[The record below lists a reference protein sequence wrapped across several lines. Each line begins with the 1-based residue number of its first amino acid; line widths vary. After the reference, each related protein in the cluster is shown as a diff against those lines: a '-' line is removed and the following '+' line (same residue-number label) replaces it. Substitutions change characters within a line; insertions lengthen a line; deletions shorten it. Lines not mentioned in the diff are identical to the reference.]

1 MRTLVAVQVGGRPEA
16 KGSMR
21 VGQHGGIFS
30 SNPRLHGWQ
39 ERLGLAVAA
48 ELNGAGPALGPV
60 YLSLVFLFV
69 RPPSHR
75 LKSGRLRKGAPAY
88 PGRPDLDKLVRG
100 VLDGLTGVLFRD
112 DSQVVELDAAKEY
125 GPLAGV
131 QVVAREIDM
140 RSEVEA

>member
-1 MRTLVAVQVGGRPEA
+1 
-16 KGSMR
+16 
-21 VGQHGGIFS
+21 
-30 SNPRLHGWQ
+30 
-39 ERLGLAVAA
+39 
-48 ELNGAGPALGPV
+48 
-60 YLSLVFLFV
+60 
-69 RPPSHR
+69 
-75 LKSGRLRKGAPAY
+75 
-88 PGRPDLDKLVRG
+88 VRG